1 MPSKHCNEENTKK
14 QYMKHSFVI
23 LLSALFL
30 SAGAAYAKQES
41 EFTLEPYLTNL
52 TENSVTV
59 IFNTAQD
66 ALCWVELSKWNDG
79 VEWYQGT
86 HPKYYQDVAG
96 RHFVGKNHCITIDGL
111 EKGCTYRYRV
121 LGKNVSPK
129 STLRKYAFHSPYA
142 WNPEFGKGTVHART
156 CTFTTLNPA
165 ADSCRFSLVCDIHF
179 DKARYSALLGA
190 MPKNNDF
197 IVLDGDIVSHCATI
211 DTVIN
216 SLFTPIKSI
225 AANCPLFYAR
235 GNHEGRGADFY
246 KLPAYLPTPTGRFYY
261 SFRQGPVAFI
271 VLDAGE
277 DKPDNDIEYFG
288 TAAYDK
294 YRAEELEWLKKA
306 VKEKS
311 FTEAPHK
318 VCIMH
323 IPTFNDKEAWYS
335 QKWICDNFAPVL
347 NEAGVKLMLS
357 GHHHRYI
364 LTKPG
369 DHGCKYT
376 IFVNGSKERL
386 DFTADSKT
394 IHIKTFDLNGVQTH
408 SAEVR

>member
-1 MPSKHCNEENTKK
+1 
-14 QYMKHSFVI
+14 MKRLFFI
-23 LLSALFL
+23 LFAAALLSAGTV
-30 SAGAAYAKQES
+30 SAAPKGS

-52 TENSVTV
+52 TETSVTI
-59 IFNTAQD
+59 IFNTAND

-86 HPKYYQDVAG
+86 HPKYYQDIAG
-96 RHFVGKNHCITIDGL
+96 RHFVGKNHSITVDGL

-121 LGKNVSPK
+121 LGQNVSASR
-129 STLRKYAFHSPYA
+129 STARKYAFNSSYA
-142 WNPEFGKGTVHART
+142 WNPEFGKGTRHART
-156 CTFTTLNPA
+156 CTFTTLNPS
-165 ADSCRFSLVCDIHF
+165 ADSCRFSLVCDMHF
-179 DKARYSALLGA
+179 KKEKYASLIGA
-190 MPKNNDF
+190 MPANNDF

-216 SLFTPIKSI
+216 SLFTPVESI
-225 AANCPLFYAR
+225 IANCPLFYAR

-246 KLPAYLPTPTGRFYY
+246 KLPKYLPTKTGKFYY

-277 DKPDNDIEYFG
+277 DKPDSDIEYFG

-311 FTEAPHK
+311 FAEAPHK

-323 IPTFNDKEAWYS
+323 IPTFNDKDAWYS
-335 QKWICDNFAPVL
+335 QKWICDNFTPVL
-347 NEAGVKLMLS
+347 NAAGVKLMLS

-376 IFVNGSKERL
+376 IFVNSANERL
-386 DFTADSKT
+386 DFKADAKGIS
-394 IHIKTFDLNGVQTH
+394 IKTFNLDGVMTH
-408 SAEVR
+408 SAEVK